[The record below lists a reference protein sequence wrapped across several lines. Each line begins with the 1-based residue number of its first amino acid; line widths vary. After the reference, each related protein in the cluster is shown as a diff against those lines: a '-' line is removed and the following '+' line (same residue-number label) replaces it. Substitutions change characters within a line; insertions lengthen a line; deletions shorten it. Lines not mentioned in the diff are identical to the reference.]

1 MKILLIFLTF
11 YLISAA
17 VRCFSVTGYS
27 GGSVLVDSGRTS
39 TSKSQYLQK
48 QINRGWNTMINNSE
62 EHHQITKG
70 RFILYLNKNKRIM
83 LFIRELNAQDSGRY
97 RIGISGS
104 EGVEINLHVLVDS
117 CCSVTKRLEVN
128 HGLTATFNCEYSK
141 NHINYYKIIF
151 KENKYSIDEM
161 INTAYRKNVRFSLTD
176 KTDQRL
182 MTVVI
187 SPVRPDDG
195 GVYLC
200 GVEINRYSYSY
211 SIINTVHL
219 HLNHKVCVSRV
230 SGSSGG
236 RLMIKC
242 EHPQYKTNPKYIC
255 KESDGCSERKNP
267 GVQGEWM
274 ENGDVSLY
282 DDTRAGVLMVFF
294 RELKAADEGTYRCG
308 VKVSDYTESFTE
320 IQLSVRHDENF
331 PKHVTE
337 SVYLGGEVN
346 ITCQIPEQNKVHF
359 CKEDD
364 NHICQSIVSS
374 KVTEMSVSSERNEE
388 RVVTVSI
395 SNVSVRDAGVY
406 WCGAETRDT
415 DLTFISLNTQIQ
427 LNLIMPPVVRD
438 EGESAE
444 IICPYD
450 SIYKSKPKSLCKGKC
465 STRDRNPLSE
475 TVREEKETKTGR
487 LTLNDDVT
495 AGVFTGTITGLTA
508 EDAGKY
514 WCAVTLET
522 ELNYLYTHLI
532 VIMNEELNLTK
543 YEGDDVSIQC
553 KHHDEDQKRF
563 CKAHEASMC
572 VKDGVSLETIRD
584 DRFSFSDEASTGVF
598 TVNIT
603 DLREE
608 DSGTYWCG
616 AHVIT
621 KVLLNVSKDKDRSK
635 ITLFYLLFEI

>member
-1 MKILLIFLTF
+1 MSKKVIGNRGDNVM
-11 YLISAA
+11 ISCNYSEKHKNDPKKEKDSI
-17 VRCFSVTGYS
+17 VMIYTTETWGNKKELSFSDDREENIFSV
-27 GGSVLVDSGRTS
+27 R
-39 TSKSQYLQK
+39 
-48 QINRGWNTMINNSE
+48 
-62 EHHQITKG
+62 IT
-70 RFILYLNKNKRIM
+70 
-83 LFIRELNAQDSGRY
+83 A
-97 RIGISGS
+97 
-104 EGVEINLHVLVDS
+104 
-117 CCSVTKRLEVN
+117 VT
-128 HGLTATFNCEYSK
+128 
-141 NHINYYKIIF
+141 
-151 KENKYSIDEM
+151 
-161 INTAYRKNVRFSLTD
+161 
-176 KTDQRL
+176 
-182 MTVVI
+182 
-187 SPVRPDDG
+187 PDDG

-200 GVEINRYSYSY
+200 GVWINRDSYSY
-211 SIINTVHL
+211 TIISTVHM
-219 HLNHKVCVSRV
+219 HIITKVGVSRV

-236 RLMIKC
+236 GLMIKC

-255 KESDGCSERKNP
+255 KESDGCSEKKNA
-267 GVQGEWM
+267 GVQDEWM

-294 RELKAADEGTYRCG
+294 RELKAADAGTYRCG

-320 IQLSVRHDENF
+320 LQLHLKHDAKY
-331 PKHVTE
+331 PKSETE

-346 ITCQIPEQNKVHF
+346 ITCQIPEKHKVHF
-359 CKEDD
+359 CKELDD
-364 NHICQSIVSS
+364 HTHNHICQTISSS
-374 KVTEMSVSSERNEE
+374 KVTEMNPSSERNEE
-388 RVVTVSI
+388 RVVRVSI

-415 DLTFISLNTQIQ
+415 YLTFISLNTKIQ
-427 LNLIMPPVVRD
+427 LNLIMPPVVRH

-465 STRDRNPLSE
+465 STRDRNTLSE
-475 TVREEKETKTGR
+475 TVREEKESKTDR
-487 LTLNDDVT
+487 LTLKDNVT
-495 AGVFTGTITGLTA
+495 ARVFTGSITGLTA

-522 ELNYLYTHLI
+522 DLNYLYTHLI

-553 KHHDEDQKRF
+553 KHHDEDQKSF

-608 DSGTYWCG
+608 DSGIYWCG

-621 KVLLNVSKDKDRSK
+621 KVHLNVSKDFSV
-635 ITLFYLLFEI
+635 IIIISVCVILLPIGGFTLTVCKLRHKRRDPGSVQSHDELPTIPSDGLLYAAVSFQKHEESLSDATVRFSNQEIHSDYTTVIYHTRLN